1 VRLRYLLGTARL
13 AAVGAVRRAHGRAR
27 RRPACASVV
36 PRPRPPLRDDP
47 RLELTHVLM
56 AVDSNAR
63 YLDLWPVAKRAWA
76 EIVGLEPLLVLV
88 AEESDV
94 PAHLAD
100 DPCVHVFEPEPALS
114 TVFQA
119 QCIRLLYPA
128 LLATEGAVVIS
139 DVDMVPM
146 SARYFH
152 RPLARIAREDF
163 VAYRD
168 LLLPLGEIPICYNA
182 ALPATWASVFGVRD
196 LNDVRS
202 HLRTWAGGVEYDGTH
217 GGAGWTT
224 DQRRLY
230 RVLLERG
237 RKTRDVWILND
248 YFTGYRRLERAYV
261 EKWGSLSD
269 DARCGIERNEFS
281 DFHLLR
287 ADSDHAAVN
296 AAIVETAIAARRLEG
311 RRRAASVG

>member
-1 VRLRYLLGTARL
+1 M
-13 AAVGAVRRAHGRAR
+13 AADANR
-27 RRPACASVV
+27 
-36 PRPRPPLRDDP
+36 
-47 RLELTHVLM
+47 
-56 AVDSNAR
+56 R

-76 EIVGLEPLLVLV
+76 EILGVDPLLVLV
-88 AEESDV
+88 AEQHDV

-100 DPCVHVFEPEPALS
+100 DPAVRVFEPEPTLS

-128 LLATEGAVVIS
+128 LLDTDGAVVIS

-146 SARYFH
+146 SPRYFH
-152 RPLARIAREDF
+152 RPLARIARGVF
-163 VAYRD
+163 VSYRD
-168 LLLPLGEIPICYNA
+168 VLLSLGEIPICYNA
-182 ALPATWASVFGVRD
+182 ALPATWASVFDVRD
-196 LNDVRS
+196 LDDVRS
-202 HLRTWAGGVEYDGTH
+202 HLGAWGEGIKYDGTH

-224 DQRRLY
+224 DQRALH

-237 RKTRDVWILND
+237 RRKGDVWILDD

-269 DARCGIERNEFS
+269 DARRGIERNAFS

-287 ADSDHAAVN
+287 ADSGHAELN
-296 AAIVETAIAARRLEG
+296 ALIVDAAIAARRPG
-311 RRRAASVG
+311 VHRRVATAD